1 MPEYDYVRYT
11 TSRPMRSQSFS
22 QHHNARH
29 TRPRCRE
36 NCACVSIDDWNDMV
50 ERERTARQTIEAL
63 TRDKRKKQL
72 LQAEVDELRGIDKL
86 QRRTIAD
93 LETELRK
100 ETKEKDHLDK
110 RVREMSQTVSDQG
123 DEIAQLEDEVERL
136 RRAHKKDKRELGEQ
150 TERARE
156 AWSVVSDLR
165 RQLRDFHPFSF
176 RPRYS
181 FA

>member
-1 MPEYDYVRYT
+1 MPEYDYVRY

-22 QHHNARH
+22 QHHNPRH

-36 NCACVSIDDWNDMV
+36 NCACVSREEWLDMV
-50 ERERTARQTIEAL
+50 EREQTARQTIEAL

-72 LQAEVDELRGIDKL
+72 LQARVDELRGIDEL

-93 LETELRK
+93 LETELHGLRK
-100 ETKEKDHLDK
+100 GKDYLDT
-110 RVREMSQTVSDQG
+110 RVRELSQTVSKQNT
-123 DEIAQLEDEVERL
+123 EIAQLEEEAMRL
-136 RRAHKKDKRELGEQ
+136 RRTHKKDKRELGEQ
-150 TERARE
+150 TEAARE

-165 RQLRDFHPFSF
+165 RQLRDFQPFSF
-176 RPRYS
+176 RSRYS